1 MRLLIFAAAAA
12 LAACS
17 PSNGP
22 GSPEAE
28 QSLREANARY
38 DRAIVA
44 GDRAAL
50 EALLAPDYVHI
61 DSQGQVRDRAA
72 TLAQHGAGGLRIESP
87 GSEEVAI
94 RWLGDHALVT
104 GRFRGRLNMGEN
116 SAPIDERYSSIWQL
130 QDGTWRLRHEHASQA
145 PQVSEAPPTPTPQN

>member
-1 MRLLIFAAAAA
+1 MRRPAFAAALT
-12 LAACS
+12 LAACV
-17 PSNGP
+17 PAGGP

-28 QSLREANARY
+28 QAVREANARY

-50 EALLAPDYVHI
+50 EQILADDYVYLTAE
-61 DSQGQVRDRAA
+61 GEVRDRAA
-72 TLAQHGAGGLRIESP
+72 TISQHAAGRVRVESP

-104 GRFRGRLNMGEN
+104 GRFRGRLTMGES
-116 SAPIDERYSSIWQL
+116 SAPLDERYSSVWAKQE
-130 QDGTWRLRHEHASQA
+130 GRWRLRHEHASPIPA
-145 PQVSEAPPTPTPQN
+145 RPPQPAH